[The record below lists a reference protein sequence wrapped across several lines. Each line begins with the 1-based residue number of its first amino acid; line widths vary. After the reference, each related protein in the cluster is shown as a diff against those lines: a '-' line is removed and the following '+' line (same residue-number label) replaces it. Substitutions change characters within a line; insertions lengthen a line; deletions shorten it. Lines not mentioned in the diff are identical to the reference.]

1 MNKNLLYKLGFII
14 ATMLFFLFG
23 IFGIPKSFSGQ
34 GLLTALTDHIH
45 LGLDLK
51 GGTHLILQVQVNDAV
66 NVVAQS
72 DAEIVK
78 EQLRSRKIEFTD
90 VAQSDPQNNPDRLV
104 VKGVQP
110 SSRSD
115 LLSIVQDHLP
125 EYDVSGGPDNSWN
138 LAMKPT
144 ALVDLKNKAVEQAI
158 DTIRNRVDALGVS
171 EPTIQEHG
179 LGDYQ
184 ILMQL
189 PGVDDPGRVKAL
201 VQSTAML
208 EIKQSLGGP
217 YSSEQA
223 ALQAQTQPGVLPS
236 DAILLPGHSI
246 PGSGSEGLAWYL
258 VSRVSAVSGK
268 DLRDAQQSTDQ
279 NGQPSVSFTL
289 TGEGGQRFYSF
300 TSAHVGDS
308 LAVVLDNQVQEVANI
323 KEPIRDQG
331 SISGGRMS
339 EQQAKDLSMI
349 LRSGALP
356 ASMKYLEE
364 RTVGPSLGADSIR
377 SGVLAAVIGMTAVL
391 IFMLIYYRGAGINA
405 DLALIMNLII
415 LLGFLGWSTIAGVN
429 VALTLPGIAGVIL
442 TVGMG
447 VDSNVLIFER
457 IREELRNGKT
467 PPSAV
472 DQGFSHAWI
481 TIVDT
486 HVTTIVSA
494 AILFIFGTG
503 PVKGFAT
510 TLTFGLLANLFT
522 AVFVSRVIF
531 DWVLSRKQRG
541 EALSI

>member
-1 MNKNLLYKLGFII
+1 MNKNFLWKLGFIV
-14 ATMLFFLFG
+14 ATVLFFLFG

-34 GLLTALTDHIH
+34 GLLAALSDHIH
-45 LGLDLK
+45 LGLDLS

-66 NVVAQS
+66 NVVAQNAMEVLK
-72 DAEIVK
+72 D
-78 EQLRSRKIEFTD
+78 QLRNRKIDFADITQPD
-90 VAQSDPQNNPDRLV
+90 QQNNPDHIVL
-104 VKGVQP
+104 KGVQP
-110 SSRSD
+110 SARGD
-115 LLSIVQDHLP
+115 LLSIVQERLP
-125 EYDVSGGPDNSWN
+125 EYDITGAPDNSWN
-138 LAMKPT
+138 LSMKPSM
-144 ALVDLKNKAVEQAI
+144 LNDLKSKAVTQAI
-158 DTIRNRVDALGVS
+158 QTIRNRIDALGVS
-171 EPTIQEHG
+171 EPTIEEHG
-179 LGDYQ
+179 LGSYQ
-184 ILMQL
+184 ILVQL
-189 PGVDDPGRVKAL
+189 PGVDDFGRVKDIM
-201 VQSTAML
+201 QSTAML

-217 YSSEQA
+217 YPSEQA
-223 ALQAQTQPGVLPS
+223 ALQDKGGVIPA
-236 DAILLPGHSI
+236 DAMLLPGHSM
-246 PGSGSEGLAWYL
+246 PGAETEGPAWYL
-258 VSRVSAVSGK
+258 VSRISAVSGK
-268 DLRDAQQSTDQ
+268 DLRDAQASTDQ
-279 NGQPSVSFTL
+279 NGQPSVTFSL

-300 TSAHVGDS
+300 TSAHVGDN
-308 LAVVLDNQVQEVANI
+308 LAVVLDNKVQEVASI

-331 SISGGRMS
+331 SISGGHMT

-356 ASMKYLEE
+356 ASIKYLQEE
-364 RTVGPSLGADSIR
+364 TVGPSLGADSIR
-377 SGVLAAVIGMTAVL
+377 SGVRAAVIGMVAVL
-391 IFMLIYYRGAGINA
+391 IFMLVYYRGAGINA
-405 DLALIMNLII
+405 DVALIMNLII

-522 AVFVSRVIF
+522 AVFVSRFIF

>member
-1 MNKNLLYKLGFII
+1 MNKNFLIKLGLIL
-14 ATMLFFLFG
+14 ATVLFFLFG
-23 IFGIPKSFSGQ
+23 MFGIPKNLSGQ
-34 GLLTALTDHIH
+34 GLVTALADHIH

-51 GGTHLILQVQVNDAV
+51 GGMHLILQVQVNDAV
-66 NVVAQS
+66 NVVAQN
-72 DAEIVK
+72 AIEVLK
-78 EQLRSRKIEFTD
+78 EQLRTRKIDYTD
-90 VAQSDPQNNPDRLV
+90 VSQSEGQNHPDQIV
-104 VKGVQP
+104 VKGLP
-110 SSRSD
+110 PGARGD
-115 LLSIVQDHLP
+115 LLSIVHDRLP
-125 EYDVSGGPDNSWN
+125 DYDVNGGPDNSWN
-138 LAMKPT
+138 LAMKPSNL
-144 ALVDLKNKAVEQAI
+144 AELKNKAVTQAI
-158 DTIRNRVDALGVS
+158 DTIRNRIDALGVS
-171 EPTIQEHG
+171 EPTIEQHG

-184 ILMQL
+184 ILVQL
-189 PGVDDPGRVKAL
+189 PGIDDSGRVKDIM
-201 VQSTAML
+201 QSTAML
-208 EIKQSLGGP
+208 EIKQMTAGP
-217 YSSEQA
+217 YPSEQA
-223 ALQAQTQPGVLPS
+223 ALQDKNGIIPADS
-236 DAILLPGHSI
+236 ILLPGQCANG
-246 PGSGSEGLAWYL
+246 PEQTWCF

-268 DLRDAQQSTDQ
+268 DLRDAQASTDQ
-279 NGQPSVSFTL
+279 NGQPSVSFSL

-300 TSAHVGDS
+300 TSNHVGDN
-308 LAVVLDNQVQEVANI
+308 LAVVLDNKVQEVASI

-331 SISGGRMS
+331 SISGGHMS
-339 EQQAKDLSMI
+339 DQAAKDLSMV

-356 ASMKYLEE
+356 ASIKYLQEE
-364 RTVGPSLGADSIR
+364 TVGPSLGADSIR
-377 SGVLAAVIGMTAVL
+377 SGVTAAMIGMVAVL
-391 IFMLIYYRGAGINA
+391 IFMLVYYRGAGINA
-405 DLALIMNLII
+405 DVALIMNLII

-522 AVFVSRVIF
+522 AVFVSRFIF

>member
-1 MNKNLLYKLGFII
+1 MNKNFLVKLALIVG
-14 ATMLFFLFG
+14 TLLFFLFG

-34 GLLTALTDHIH
+34 GLLTALTNHIN

-66 NVVAQS
+66 NVVAQN
-72 DAEIVK
+72 AVEVLK
-78 EQLRSRKIEFTD
+78 EQLRNRKIEYSD
-90 VAQSDPQNNPDRLV
+90 VVQSDPQNNPDHIV
-104 VKGVQP
+104 VKGMPP
-110 SSRSD
+110 SARPD
-115 LLSIVQDHLP
+115 LLSIAHDRLP
-125 EYDVSGGPDNSWN
+125 DYDVSGGPDNSWN
-138 LAMKPT
+138 LSMKPSMLT
-144 ALVDLKNKAVEQAI
+144 DLKNKAVTQAI
-158 DTIRNRVDALGVS
+158 DTIRNRIDALGVS
-171 EPTIQEHG
+171 EPTIEPHG
-179 LGDYQ
+179 LGQYQ
-184 ILMQL
+184 ILVQL
-189 PGVDDPGRVKAL
+189 PGVDDSGRVKDIM
-201 VQSTAML
+201 QSTAML
-208 EIKQSLGGP
+208 EIKQMTDGP
-217 YSSEQA
+217 YPSEQA
-223 ALQAQTQPGVLPS
+223 ALQAKGGITPADSVLMPGQCANGPEQT
-236 DAILLPGHSI
+236 
-246 PGSGSEGLAWYL
+246 WCF

-268 DLRDAQQSTDQ
+268 DLRDAQASRDQ
-279 NGQPSVSFTL
+279 NGQPSVSFSL
-289 TGEGGQRFYSF
+289 SGEGGQRFYSF
-300 TSAHVGDS
+300 TSAHVGEN
-308 LAVVLDNQVQEVANI
+308 LAVVLDNKVQEVASI

-339 EQQAKDLSMI
+339 EQQAKDLSMV

-356 ASMKYLEE
+356 ASIKYLQEE
-364 RTVGPSLGADSIR
+364 TVGPSLGADSIR
-377 SGVLAAVIGMTAVL
+377 SGVRAAVIGMVAVL
-391 IFMLIYYRGAGINA
+391 IFMLVYYRGAGINA
-405 DLALIMNLII
+405 DIALIMNLII

-494 AILFIFGTG
+494 LILFIFGTG

-522 AVFVSRVIF
+522 AVFVSRFIF